1 MKKIL
6 TILTFFTFILIGC
19 GGSSAEKTAVDFTQT
34 LYTSNTKPVVD
45 MLYLGDEKPSKADM
59 DFVFQKIDSVLEQN
73 KAKAKERGGFKK
85 ADVIKK
91 DIDGNTASI
100 RVQTTFK
107 DGSTQADTMD
117 LIKINNKWKIR
128 L

>member
-1 MKKIL
+1 
-6 TILTFFTFILIGC
+6 
-19 GGSSAEKTAVDFTQT
+19 
-34 LYTSNTKPVVD
+34 

-73 KAKAKERGGFKK
+73 KTKAKERGGFKK

>member
-19 GGSSAEKTAVDFTQT
+19 SGSSAEKTAVDFTQK
-34 LYTSNTKPVVD
+34 LYTSNTKTVVD
-45 MLYLGDEKPSKADM
+45 MLYLGDEKPTKADM

-85 ADVIKK
+85 ADVIEKE
-91 DIDGNTASI
+91 INENFASI

>member
-1 MKKIL
+1 M
-6 TILTFFTFILIGC
+6 
-19 GGSSAEKTAVDFTQT
+19 
-34 LYTSNTKPVVD
+34 
-45 MLYLGDEKPSKADM
+45 
-59 DFVFQKIDSVLEQN
+59 
-73 KAKAKERGGFKK
+73 
-85 ADVIKK
+85 KK

>member
-6 TILTFFTFILIGC
+6 TILTFFTFVLIGC
-19 GGSSAEKTAVDFTQT
+19 GDSSAEKTAVDFTQK
-34 LYTSNTKPVVD
+34 LYTSNTKTVVD

-73 KAKAKERGGFKK
+73 KAKAKKRGGFKK
-85 ADVIKK
+85 ADVIEKE
-91 DIDGNTASI
+91 IDENLASI

>member
-6 TILTFFTFILIGC
+6 IILTFFTFILIGC
-19 GGSSAEKTAVDFTQT
+19 GGSSAEKTAVDFTQK
-34 LYTSNTKPVVD
+34 LYTSNTKTVVD

-73 KAKAKERGGFKK
+73 KAKAKKRGGFKK
-85 ADVIKK
+85 TDVIEKE
-91 DIDGNTASI
+91 IDGNTASI